1 MPQIM
6 FEIYR
11 DSNYQGSYHVVYF
24 TELEEHNKELEIGRA
39 MAGEHFYDGYIA
51 SEHRHLA
58 KEAIGELLDRLN
70 RGEPITAQEVDRRLN
85 PFASTNDG

>member
-11 DSNYQGSYHVVYF
+11 EPAYQGNYRVVYF
-24 TELEEHNKELEIGRA
+24 TELEEHNKDLEIGRA

-51 SEHRHLA
+51 SEYRKTA
-58 KEAIGELLDRLN
+58 KEAISQILEILNSGEQ
-70 RGEPITAQEVDRRLN
+70 ITPQEVDRRLS
-85 PFASTNDG
+85 PFMH

>member
-11 DSNYQGSYHVVYF
+11 ETVYQGGYRVVYF

-39 MAGEHFYDGYIA
+39 MAGEHFYDGFIA
-51 SEHRHLA
+51 TEQRHLA
-58 KEAIGELLDRLN
+58 KEAIGQLLDRLN
-70 RGEPITAQEVDRRLN
+70 KGERITPQEVDRRLS
-85 PFASTNDG
+85 PFSCQA